1 MNHPEYA
8 IRAEGVARR
17 YGTLQALAS
26 VDLDVRRGEIFAM
39 LGPNGAGKTTF
50 IEILEG
56 LRRRDRGAV
65 DVLGED
71 PATGR
76 RCWRARIGAVLQ
88 LGTETDELT
97 VAEMIETFAAYYP
110 NPLPAAQ
117 LLEALD
123 LAEQQGRKVRQLS
136 GGQRRRLDLA
146 LGMIGNPELLF
157 LDEPT
162 TGLDPEVRRRIW
174 QFVAALAERGMT
186 IVLTTHYLEEAE
198 QLADRVAVLVA
209 GRIVTTGTPD
219 QLTGTTQSIVSVR
232 RTGALATTALP
243 GSLPA
248 TSVTQSDGRTVLT
261 TADPTALV
269 TALVA
274 WAAATPGGE
283 LQDLQIERRDLE
295 QAYLDLLTSLDP
307 QEVHP

>member
-1 MNHPEYA
+1 MTEYA
-8 IRAEGVARR
+8 IRARGVARR
-17 YGTLQALAS
+17 YGTMQALTG
-26 VDLDVRRGEIFAM
+26 VDLDVQRGEIFAV

-56 LRRRDRGAV
+56 LRRRDVGTV
-65 DVLGED
+65 NVLGED
-71 PATGR
+71 PSDGR
-76 RCWRARIGAVLQ
+76 RSWRARIGGVLQ
-88 LGTETDELT
+88 LGTETDEIT
-97 VAEMIETFAAYYP
+97 VREMVEAFSAYYP
-110 NPLPAAQ
+110 NPLPATE

-123 LAEQQGRKVRQLS
+123 LTEQQDRKVRQLS

-174 QFVAALAERGMT
+174 QFVTMLAERGMT

-209 GRIVTTGTPD
+209 GQIVTTGRPEEI
-219 QLTGTTQSIVSVR
+219 TGTTQSMVSFR
-232 RTGALATTALP
+232 PTGALATATLP
-243 GSLPA
+243 DGLPA
-248 TSVTQSDGRTVLT
+248 TSVSKSNGRTVLT

-295 QAYLDLLTSLDP
+295 QAYLDLLTNLDP
-307 QEVHP
+307 KEVSA

>member
-1 MNHPEYA
+1 MTEYA
-8 IRAEGVARR
+8 IQARGVARR
-17 YGTLQALAS
+17 YGTMQALAG
-26 VDLDVRRGEIFAM
+26 VDLDVRRGEIFAV
-39 LGPNGAGKTTF
+39 LGPNGAGKTTL

-56 LRRRDRGAV
+56 LRRRDVGTV
-65 DVLGED
+65 NVLGED
-71 PATGR
+71 PSDGR
-76 RCWRARIGAVLQ
+76 RSWRARIGAVLQ
-88 LGTETDELT
+88 LGTETDEIT
-97 VAEMIETFAAYYP
+97 VREMVEAFAAYYP
-110 NPLPAAQ
+110 NPHPATE

-123 LAEQQGRKVRQLS
+123 LTDQQDRKVRQLS

-174 QFVAALAERGMT
+174 QFVTRLAERGMT

-209 GRIVTTGTPD
+209 GQIVTTGRPEEI
-219 QLTGTTQSIVSVR
+219 TGTTQSMVSFR
-232 RTGALATTALP
+232 PTGALATATLP
-243 GSLPA
+243 DGLPA
-248 TSVTQSDGRTVLT
+248 SSVSKSNGRTVLT

-295 QAYLDLLTSLDP
+295 QAYLDLLTNLDP
-307 QEVHP
+307 KEDSA